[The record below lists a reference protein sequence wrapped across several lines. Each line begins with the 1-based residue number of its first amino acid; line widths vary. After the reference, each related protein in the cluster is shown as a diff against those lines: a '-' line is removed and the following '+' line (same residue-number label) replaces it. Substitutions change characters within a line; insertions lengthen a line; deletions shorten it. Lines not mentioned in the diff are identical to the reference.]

1 MEQPVAASMMHLLR
15 AFADDIAL
23 RRARTLR
30 RLLLSFTAI
39 KLSAFVA
46 VGALVWLALTQTPPG
61 ALDPGGASLRQDLLI
76 SAFDALFI
84 LQIADFAAGTSPLG
98 PMSYSQASHAFARM
112 LTNAV
117 AARDAR
123 LTRGLPAPPPHE
135 DAASASAIDVQR
147 TIGPLAHPMRA
158 LALNNAVYLIAA
170 LGGGILVGMGV
181 IVALSGL
188 RAPATAS
195 PSVTL
200 AHWMIALF
208 FPLCLIV
215 LGAGGCAAA
224 LVTRRFAHLERQSLT
239 ARMDASGVTFTRA
252 GDGAQPRRL
261 AWHDARGF
269 ARLAFTDDLGRLHEV
284 FALSG
289 PDQDYLWEALYDG
302 QQPGS
307 HPEDDAARVAALQL
321 NDAIIQRA
329 GLPLLDLTPTLNA
342 VLASSRGASSYPLAG
357 LLARARKLARRR
369 GDSELVRAIDQ
380 CEGRSSW
387 LLARIAGRLGGGLGR
402 LSPRQQEDTLRLAR
416 DLLPYYPT
424 PAQIQSSSGGWRFA
438 GGYVLSEFVFQ
449 ALIVALAVAGAMLA
463 GLQSSL

>member
-46 VGALVWLALTQTPPG
+46 VGTLVWLALTQTPPG

-269 ARLAFTDDLGRLHEV
+269 ARLAFTDNLGRLHEV

-289 PDQDYLWEALYDG
+289 PHQDYLWEAFFTG
-302 QQPGS
+302 QSAPGS
-307 HPEDDAARVAALQL
+307 DEEAS
-321 NDAIIQRA
+321 RA
-329 GLPLLDLTPTLNA
+329 TAHHLTEEIMRRSGLPLLDLTETMYIVMAAANT
-342 VLASSRGASSYPLAG
+342 ASSYSLSG
-357 LLARARKLARRR
+357 FFARARKLAKRR
-369 GDSELVRAIDQ
+369 GDTSLMRAIDQ
-380 CEGRSSW
+380 RQAQSGW
-387 LLARIAGRLGGGLGR
+387 LLGRFAGRLIGGVER
-402 LSPRQQEDTLRLAR
+402 LSPQKQAETLRLAS

-424 PAQIQSSSGGWRFA
+424 PAQLAIGPGSWRFA
-438 GGYVLSEFVFQ
+438 GGYVLSQFAFQ
-449 ALIVALAVAGAMLA
+449 VLIVILAVASFALFTA
-463 GLQSSL
+463 TS